1 MTVGLVWLRSD
12 RLLKV
17 LFDGVVTEG
26 VGKLL
31 VVVWL
36 VEVLYVVWPVLL
48 SVVKLEPAMERTW
61 LCIICKYNT
70 PAHHPRRMA
79 E

>member
-26 VGKLL
+26 VGKLRL
-31 VVVWL
+31 VVVWS
-36 VEVLYVVWPVLL
+36 VLL
-48 SVVKLEPAMERTW
+48 CRQT
-61 LCIICKYNT
+61 
-70 PAHHPRRMA
+70 
-79 E
+79 